1 MQTEIISNPPTVIV
15 ADPDPWLTTTQAGD
29 EVHVHEATIRRECK
43 AGRLRH
49 AKVGGRKNIRIR
61 RSWLAAWLESSSTPV
76 EVRR

>member
-1 MQTEIISNPPTVIV
+1 MQTEILANALTPFI
-15 ADPDPWLTTTQAGD
+15 ADPDPWLTSKQAGE

-61 RSWLAAWLESSSTPV
+61 RSWLAAWLEASSTPV

>member
-1 MQTEIISNPPTVIV
+1 MQTETVANSPSILT
-15 ADPDPWLTTTQAGD
+15 ADPDPWLTTKAAGD

-49 AKVGGRKNIRIR
+49 AKVGGRKSIRIR
-61 RSWLAAWLESSSTPV
+61 RSWLAAWLEASSTPV